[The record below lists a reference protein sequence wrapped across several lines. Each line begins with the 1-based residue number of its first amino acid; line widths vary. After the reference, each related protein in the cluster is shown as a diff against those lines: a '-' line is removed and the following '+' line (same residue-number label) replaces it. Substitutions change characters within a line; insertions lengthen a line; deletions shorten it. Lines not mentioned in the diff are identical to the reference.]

1 MYVSMTSKQQ
11 IEWPIFHVLP
21 LIFLKWDNFL
31 CLFIFSACRP
41 IVGSVR
47 LFYIFLLL
55 FSNKMKSLFL
65 FFGKTKQFNH
75 AHWILSTFIK
85 LPFVIKSFVLS
96 IFEWRLATEWGTSQ
110 SLVMTQIVFAIYYL
124 LGVVLVPGAW
134 VSGTRNF
141 VESKTG
147 ASFGFEQE
155 GSYMGARFSLPEIKI
170 KYIQRA
176 ILTFCIQGNTSD
188 GTLTN
193 IIDPDEMRLNVEFD
207 QGLR

>member
-1 MYVSMTSKQQ
+1 
-11 IEWPIFHVLP
+11 
-21 LIFLKWDNFL
+21 
-31 CLFIFSACRP
+31 
-41 IVGSVR
+41 
-47 LFYIFLLL
+47 
-55 FSNKMKSLFL
+55 
-65 FFGKTKQFNH
+65 
-75 AHWILSTFIK
+75 
-85 LPFVIKSFVLS
+85 
-96 IFEWRLATEWGTSQ
+96 
-110 SLVMTQIVFAIYYL
+110 MTQIVFAIYYL

-134 VSGTRNF
+134 VRGTRNF

-193 IIDPDEMRLNVEFD
+193 IIDSDEMRLNVEFD